1 MGDDIDDQDSMAN
14 DLSDIEAAD
23 DSEEV
28 DFAESSDVFDEGG
41 SSDVDDGVL
50 HQDEIDDIFGISMDD
65 EEPTTGVEALLSSNR
80 IQHKRVPLLE
90 ACIYR
95 LVRAL
100 NASMRTFTSDDV
112 ELSLTDSSS
121 VRFGN
126 YIDTI
131 PLPALISVYKAVEW
145 NGCGLICVDSPL
157 IYSILDALLGGRRS
171 SMPLSVEGR
180 SFTAI
185 EVTLVERMI
194 NLILKEMSTAFKPL
208 AEVAFI
214 SERMESNPS
223 LVTIAYPTDTAI
235 LFKVDVE
242 MDSRG
247 GSIEILIPYP
257 TLEPVQHLLK
267 QMFMGEKFGRDSVWE
282 AHWTDEMLLTDV
294 EVEVSLGEQIVSLNE
309 IMALEVGST
318 LRFDKKPHEHATL
331 RCGDIPLLRGKVGR
345 AGDRIAL
352 EVDDWVSKSQRHALT
367 RRFSSQQQ

>member
-1 MGDDIDDQDSMAN
+1 MSDEIEDSDSN
-14 DLSDIEAAD
+14 DLSDIEAAG
-23 DSEEV
+23 DSEQV
-28 DFAESSDVFDEGG
+28 DFSDSGESFEDESSM
-41 SSDVDDGVL
+41 SDDGPL
-50 HQDEIDDIFGISMDD
+50 HQDEIDDIFGISMD
-65 EEPTTGVEALLSSNR
+65 EEDPTTGLEALLSSNR

-112 ELSLTDSSS
+112 ELSLTDTSS

-131 PLPALISVYKAVEW
+131 PLPALISVFKAVQW
-145 NGCGLICVDSPL
+145 NGCGLVSVDSPL

-180 SFTAI
+180 SFTTI

-194 NLILKEMSTAFKPL
+194 NLILKEMATAFKPL
-208 AEVAFI
+208 AEVEFI

-235 LFKVDVE
+235 MFKIDVE

-282 AHWTDEMLLTDV
+282 AHWVDEMLLTEV

-309 IMALEVGST
+309 IMTLEIGST
-318 LRFDKKPHEHATL
+318 LHLDKKPHEFATL

-352 EVDDWVSKSQRHALT
+352 EVDDWISKMQRHALT
-367 RRFSSQQQ
+367 RRFSDHQH